1 MGRRRERW
9 KEMMNERWSG
19 GEDGEERRRKEKRLE
34 GEERWRSQRRTG
46 GGKEERMRG
55 WG

>member
-1 MGRRRERW
+1 MEGDD
-9 KEMMNERWSG
+9 ERWSG
-19 GEDGEERRRKEKRLE
+19 GEDGEERRRRNEKRLE
-34 GEERWRSQRRTG
+34 GEERWRSQGRTG